1 MAELVGGYTAEMRE
15 SIKKVE
21 ATRQQR
27 LTEKLPLMTKEE
39 KDDVLHRFHPD
50 YKKEN
55 TRPVKI
61 GPNKGDPI
69 VQEVADLLE
78 AHSRIDPEKFDL
90 SKVDYETDLLIIGGG
105 GAGCAAAIM
114 AQQNGTKSLIAT
126 KLRLGDANTNMAQGG
141 IQAADRDND
150 SPAIH
155 YLDVLGGGHFA
166 NDPKLVHALVTD
178 APMVIKWLEDL
189 GTMFSK
195 LPDGTMEEIHGGG
208 TSRKR
213 MHFAR
218 DYTGGEIMKT
228 IRDEVRNHPEAI
240 TIIEFSPIVELLLD
254 AKGQAGGAVLYNLE
268 TEEYFI
274 VRAKS
279 TIIATGGFGRL
290 HIQNFPTTNHYGAT
304 CDGVVLGYRV
314 GLKLV
319 HMDTVQYHPTGA
331 AYPEQ
336 IVGQLV
342 TEKVR
347 GLGAQVLNKNG
358 IQFVYPLEP
367 RDVEAAAI
375 IKESTET
382 DNALLT
388 PTGMKGVWLDSPMID
403 AIHGKGTIQRQFP
416 AMYRQNLRMG
426 IDMTKDPILI
436 YPTLHY
442 QNGGLEIDEFC
453 QTKIPNLYVAGEPA
467 GGIHGRN
474 RLMGNSLLDVIVFGR
489 RAGIAAA
496 ENSKK
501 AKLGTLSL
509 QHVSD
514 YENELKAAGIKTSR
528 IAPMLLPDYTRP
540 ETKERQL
547 TSHYFGTLR

>member
-1 MAELVGGYTAEMRE
+1 MAELIGGYTPEMRE

-21 ATRQQR
+21 ASRPRR

-55 TRPVKI
+55 TRPVLV
-61 GPNKGDPI
+61 GPNKGEPI
-69 VQEVADLLE
+69 VQEVVDLLE
-78 AHSRIDPEKFDL
+78 AHPRIDPGKFDL
-90 SKVDYETDLLIIGGG
+90 SKVDYETDVLIIGGG

-114 AQQNGTKSLIAT
+114 AQQNGAKVLLTT
-126 KLRLGDANTNMAQGG
+126 KLRLGDANTMMAQGG
-141 IQAADRDND
+141 IQAADRPND

-166 NDPKLVHALVTD
+166 NDPKLVNALVAD

-213 MHFAR
+213 MHYAR

-240 TIIEFSPIVELLLD
+240 TIIEFSPVVELILD
-254 AKGQAGGAVLYNLE
+254 TKGQAAGAILYNLE

-274 VRAKS
+274 AKAKS
-279 TIIATGGFGRL
+279 TIVATGGFGRL
-290 HIQNFPTTNHYGAT
+290 HIQGFPTTNHYGAT
-304 CDGVVLGYRV
+304 CDGVVMGYRA

-336 IVGQLV
+336 ILGQLV

-358 IQFVYPLEP
+358 DQFVYPLEP

-375 IKESTET
+375 IKECRENKT
-382 DNALLT
+382 AVVA
-388 PTGMKGVWLDSPMID
+388 PTGMQGVWLDSPMID
-403 AIHGKGTIQRQFP
+403 SIHGKGTIQKQFP

-442 QNGGLEIDEFC
+442 QNGGLEIDDMGA
-453 QTKIPNLYVAGEPA
+453 TKIPNLYVAGEPA

-496 ENSKK
+496 ENVKK
-501 AKLGTLSL
+501 SKLGTFTLR
-509 QHVSD
+509 HVVD
-514 YENELKAAGIKTSR
+514 YENELKAAGVKTTR
-528 IAPMLLPDYTRP
+528 IAPMLLPDYTRQ
-540 ETKERQL
+540 ETKDRQL
-547 TSHYFGTLR
+547 TSRYFGTLR

>member
-1 MAELVGGYTAEMRE
+1 MAELIGGYTPEMRE

-21 ATRQQR
+21 ATRQRR
-27 LTEKLPLMTKEE
+27 LTEKYPMMTKEE
-39 KDDVLHRFHPD
+39 KDDVLRRFHPD

-55 TRPVKI
+55 TRPVRV

-69 VQEVADLLE
+69 VQEVCDLLE
-78 AHSRIDPEKFDL
+78 AHSRIKPEKFDL
-90 SKVDYETDLLIIGGG
+90 AKVDYETDVLIIGGG

-114 AQQNGTKSLIAT
+114 AKENGAKVLLAT
-126 KLRLGDANTNMAQGG
+126 KLRLGDANTMMAQGG
-141 IQAADRDND
+141 IQAADRPND
-150 SPAIH
+150 SPVIH

-166 NDPKLVHALVTD
+166 NDPKLVRALVTD

-189 GTMFSK
+189 GMMFSK

-228 IRDEVRNHPEAI
+228 LRDEVRNHPEDI
-240 TIIEFSPIVELLLD
+240 TTIEFSPAVELICD
-254 AKGQAGGAVLYNLE
+254 TKGQAAGAILYNLE
-268 TEEYFI
+268 TEEYF
-274 VRAKS
+274 VVKAKS

-290 HIQNFPTTNHYGAT
+290 HIQGFPTTNHYGAT
-304 CDGVVLGYRV
+304 CDGVVLGYRAGV
-314 GLKLV
+314 KLL

-336 IVGQLV
+336 ILGQLV

-358 IQFVYPLEP
+358 EQFVYPLEP

-375 IKESTET
+375 IKECLENG
-382 DNALLT
+382 NAVIT

-403 AIHGKGTIQRQFP
+403 ILHGKGTIQKQFP
-416 AMYRQNLRMG
+416 AMFRQNLRMG

-442 QNGGLEIDEFC
+442 QNGGLEINENC
-453 QTKIPNLYVAGEPA
+453 ETKIQNLYVAGEPA

-489 RAGIAAA
+489 RAGVAAA
-496 ENSKK
+496 FNSRKS
-501 AKLGTLSL
+501 KLGKLTLE
-509 QHVSD
+509 HVIN
-514 YENELKAAGIKTSR
+514 YEKELKAAGVKTSR

-540 ETKERQL
+540 ETKKRQL
-547 TSHYFGTLR
+547 TTHYFGTLR